1 MDEGEGPD
9 SEILAK
15 RFLDLQKL
23 NMSRK
28 ILILTGDGGES
39 YEVLY
44 GLHRFQEANFEVDIV
59 APSKRPLN
67 LVLHDFAPGWDTYIE
82 KPGYG
87 AESNL
92 TFPEVVVEDYVAVL
106 LIGGRAPEY
115 LRNDPKV
122 LEIVRDFHAQG
133 KWIYSICHGIQI
145 LATAGLLN
153 GVDLTCYEHCRPE
166 AEAAGGAWKRPE
178 AVIHGKIV
186 SAQTW
191 LSHPDFYRLIF
202 ENLES

>member
-1 MDEGEGPD
+1 M
-9 SEILAK
+9 SE
-15 RFLDLQKL
+15 
-23 NMSRK
+23 K
-28 ILILTGDGGES
+28 ILIITGDGGES

-44 GLHRFQEANFEVDIV
+44 ALHRFQEANFVTEIA
-59 APSKRPLN
+59 APRKRALN
-67 LVLHDFAPGWDTYIE
+67 LVLHDFALGWDTYIE
-82 KPGYG
+82 RPGYG
-87 AESNL
+87 ADSDL
-92 TFPEVVVEDYVAVL
+92 TFPEVVVDDYFAVM

-122 LEIVRDFHAQG
+122 LEIVKEFHAKG

-153 GVDLTCYEHCRPE
+153 ESNITCYEHCRPE
-166 AEAAGGAWKRPE
+166 AEAAGGKWIEEE
-178 AVIHGKIV
+178 ATRDGKII

-202 ENLES
+202 QNI

>member
-1 MDEGEGPD
+1 MN
-9 SEILAK
+9 K
-15 RFLDLQKL
+15 
-23 NMSRK
+23 K

-67 LVLHDFAPGWDTYIE
+67 LVLHDFEPGWDTYIE

-92 TFPEVVVEDYVAVL
+92 TFSEVTVADYEAVL

-115 LRNDPKV
+115 LRNDPAV
-122 LEIVRDFHAQG
+122 LQIVRDFHQQG

-145 LATAGLLN
+145 LATAGLLD

-166 AEAAGGAWKRPE
+166 AEAAGGTWKQPE
-178 AVIHGKIV
+178 AVIHGKII

-202 ENLES
+202 ENL

>member
-1 MDEGEGPD
+1 MP
-9 SEILAK
+9 
-15 RFLDLQKL
+15 
-23 NMSRK
+23 NMNEK
-28 ILILTGDGGES
+28 ILIITGDGGES

-44 GLHRFQEANFEVDIV
+44 ALHRFQEANFVTEIA
-59 APSKRPLN
+59 APSKRALN

-87 AESNL
+87 AESDL
-92 TFPEVVVEDYVAVL
+92 TFPEVVVDDYFAVM

-115 LRNDPKV
+115 LRNEPKV
-122 LEIVRDFHAQG
+122 LEIVKEFHAKG

-153 GVDLTCYEHCRPE
+153 ESNITCYEHCRPE
-166 AEAAGGAWKRPE
+166 AEAAGGKWIKEE
-178 AVIHGKIV
+178 ATIDGKII

-202 ENLES
+202 QNM